1 MKILL
6 RLLVGAAALLL
17 IARFL
22 PQALTVT
29 GWYPAIIAA
38 LFIGISNVTIRP
50 LLLLLS
56 IPLTLI
62 TFGLFTLVI
71 DAALLLFISSVVEG
85 FQVVGFWWAIVL
97 AFLLTVVKY
106 VGNKLIN
113 AFFD

>member
-6 RLLVGAAALLL
+6 RLLIGAAALLL

-22 PQALTVT
+22 PQALTVD

-38 LFIGISNVTIRP
+38 LLIGLSNITIRP

-56 IPLTLI
+56 IPLTLL
-62 TFGLFTLVI
+62 TFGLFALVI

-85 FQVVGFWWAIVL
+85 FQVDGFLWAVVAAVL
-97 AFLLTVVKY
+97 ITIIKY

-113 AFFD
+113 AFLD